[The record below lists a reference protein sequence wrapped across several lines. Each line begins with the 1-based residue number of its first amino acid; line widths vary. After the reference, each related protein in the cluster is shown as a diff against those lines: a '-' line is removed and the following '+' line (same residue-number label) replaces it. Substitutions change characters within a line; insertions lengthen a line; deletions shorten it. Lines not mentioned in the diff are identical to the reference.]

1 VKKERIKGLNL
12 VFCAL
17 LGLFLGALQP
27 LLTLLLPLEIF
38 GSLIVQPDRSRII
51 GRVYRKASSEADFV
65 TP

>member
-1 VKKERIKGLNL
+1 L

-27 LLTLLLPLEIF
+27 LLTLLLPLKIF
-38 GSLIVQPDRSRII
+38 GPLIIQLDQSRII
-51 GRVYRKASSEADFV
+51 VGRVYRKASSEADFV